1 MTSTGRPRPLKAAAN
16 KVTQTLGML
25 TALVVAAAGFGI
37 VTAVQGD
44 ALEGLLGAI
53 PGAITLIGNVLMAF
67 GIVSRAEPLVTPIS
81 DPRNDNLERLTATG
95 SQVGRSRPTESL

>member
-1 MTSTGRPRPLKAAAN
+1 MTSPVRPRPLKEAAN

-25 TALVVAAAGFGI
+25 TALVVAAAGYGI

-53 PGAITLIGNVLMAF
+53 PGGITLIGNVILAF
-67 GIVSRAEPLVTPIS
+67 GIVSKAEPLVTPTS
-81 DPRNDNLERLTATG
+81 DPRDNDMNPLT
-95 SQVGRSRPTESL
+95 